1 MPPRRSSQS
10 QASQLVRVSLLRGQA
25 VATTRRARFS
35 AWSSAATGSSSAK
48 SPTRRRCRS
57 CRTSRS
63 GCCRSRS
70 STPMSGSRTSG
81 WRVRATSTG
90 ASNMP
95 KRSTWWAMHTNT
107 IEGFW
112 SLVNRGI
119 TETHHA
125 VSAKWLQVYL
135 NEYAWALRPP
145 RRRAGDVP
153 DATSAIGDDRPVLTV
168 AWRPSFG
175 RRRPPYALAPDL
187 VSCRC
192 LLRGFVTL

>member
-1 MPPRRSSQS
+1 MVERGDRVVVSKVPDASALSLMPHIEK
-10 QASQLVRVSLLRGQA
+10 RVLSESVVYTDEWKPYIRLA
-25 VATTRRARFS
+25 
-35 AWSSAATGSSSAK
+35 
-48 SPTRRRCRS
+48 
-57 CRTSRS
+57 RS
-63 GCCRSRS
+63 GYQHRRIQHAQEIYVV
-70 STPMSGSRTSG
+70 GD
-81 WRVRATSTG
+81 
-90 ASNMP
+90 
-95 KRSTWWAMHTNT
+95 MHTNT

-168 AWRPSFG
+168 AWRPSLG